1 MLLMMMIVESKQ
13 SNENENDDTLNSL
26 VRARGPDLEEP
37 GQDIDPK
44 RNTVVWS
51 RKDATKILCY
61 LMILPRTQWCV
72 RTLCLKMRISV
83 S

>member
-1 MLLMMMIVESKQ
+1 MLLMMMIVESKHG
-13 SNENENDDTLNSL
+13 NENENDDNLKSL

-51 RKDATKILCY
+51 SKDAPKILCC
-61 LMILPRTQWCV
+61 LMILPRTHWC
-72 RTLCLKMRISV
+72 
-83 S
+83 